1 MNSTHHTTNPALTKS
16 RRNLFLCVFLVMM
29 ISFLALSPSAFAA
42 IDHDGGAS
50 SAADWCAVTN
60 TEDHTR
66 NDYSTCLPAG
76 RWGSLVG
83 TIQIRTEPYDGN
95 IIGQAGN
102 MLNNMAK
109 TSMQIIPGAFMA
121 ITQICWSG
129 TIALSQFAATF
140 DPLDVAGARVDHAV
154 AELINGSDG
163 NPGLMQGSIPAAFV
177 VLAILSLAVAAGFEI
192 GTVKEA
198 SKRLL
203 ATVLCLAAIITMG
216 AGAAKTGTNASTPAT
231 GSPWWVVRT
240 INTTINKLTVN
251 LNLDGLTNNS
261 AMMAYD
267 NRSISNCQDYL
278 MAMHQQYDTN
288 PNRGNSTSSITKAVN
303 LLWEETA
310 LRSWVTMQY
319 GNPQAGGNTSSKVA
333 ANAQQAYCHV
343 LEMKANTNPE
353 VQTSLTNKEL
363 GLSGD
368 NIINNKTGSWIF
380 DETGWIS
387 TLHSMVDDS
396 DSTDD
401 RDDAIMQDRAA
412 IFWETCTAEGGRIT
426 AREGWKQLI
435 KNLGDHPTYA
445 IKNGKRVLRVANNTT
460 DPKTAKSLQRTRPSE
475 DNKLMSEDINQLCS
489 SVLLPHNG
497 IFQHSN
503 DGPVAEVSEP
513 KKSENGFID
522 TNLGD
527 AATLGWRFDVPN
539 VGGTWSEA
547 NLGNLSDSRTDLG
560 GMKQTIDNLYG
571 NSTSD
576 WLGAFGS
583 VVGGFCSLIVFGS
596 LSLILIVSKLML
608 SIMGLFLIFAL
619 IIRAFPV
626 GEKPKKILINW
637 IKYTGNLGLT
647 GMLYSA
653 LAVLATFICSITLD
667 FCSGMASSFTYNVIA
682 GISPV
687 LALVMI
693 GLFCS
698 KVVKCGNPFSLKAMM
713 NLAGGSA
720 LVSGIGRG
728 MNIADRFRRNNF
740 YKSMRNR
747 GGRHASTGQYSSKNV
762 GGVGQAVESQ
772 KIVEGASE
780 AMQAAGAPNPPKTT
794 TRTTAAGTEKPTFAE
809 RWATRRDNSLRTE
822 LGRDGTAT
830 KTAALFS
837 KAGIAGKNILHP
849 DDDRTADYAE
859 KYLKKTPFI
868 SREELAK
875 KVAHRQGLHNIA
887 TSVAGLGKAAGYG
900 IAGGAMLA
908 AGAVRSRTGRDLIKR
923 GAKLAVTGG
932 LTAAA
937 FTNPLTAPLGLLAM
951 GKLAASRDTWK
962 LGGYVAKTTGKAAG
976 HALGATGRAL
986 GAAGHFAGTQI
997 GNGVSYLGRLDH
1009 SHELFLD
1016 PENTAPV
1023 TDNPFISEQY
1033 DPQTDEK
1040 LYTTDAQGHQTLTD
1054 FGEALQTQ
1062 ILTQKQNELIKQGL
1076 DPDEVNE
1083 RMYAY
1088 QESGQLADDLYESA
1102 QRLTDVENGN
1112 TDPYYQEPIVDQN
1125 GEIVGMSTDRMLQ
1138 PDGVTFTAN
1147 GQRAVDE
1154 ARNEWIRDY
1163 TMEHPDVG
1171 YDQAVDYLNQNP
1183 DVYMDRAR
1191 QIFNEQYGY
1200 SGQGTPFIPPVPEE
1214 PRNSGTTVGT
1224 QTTTS
1229 PVAST
1234 APALST
1240 VLPPTPHE
1248 SQPSTGETTTP
1259 LNPVTPTA
1267 TGNTPSQDD
1276 VYTRT
1281 VVDQNGVPQA
1291 TMIDPL
1297 WNKTGTAMTEQGQVA
1312 YDAAEQ
1318 AFRQQQ
1324 QAQGLSDEA
1333 IERKLDQADVQRNI
1347 MDQARKIYEQQNS
1360 PTQRIPVK
1368 ESQPSQPQPVA
1379 QPQTDTQSHPVS
1391 QQQPIVPSQPVT
1403 QPSQPQP
1410 VGQQQPVIQPLP
1422 VTQSQPVQPQPNT
1435 QPLPP
1440 VAPTQQTP
1448 RVQSPAPIKPANPF
1462 ASPQRTESPASR
1474 LVPPT
1479 SSTPQ
1484 APRSAQTPRT
1494 PLSPQ
1499 PIPTQQSPT
1508 PQQPGS
1514 PHNPPVTPPTPPVSP
1529 TVAALHPHPLPN
1541 NKNTKGQ

>member
-1 MNSTHHTTNPALTKS
+1 MNSTKRNTNPALTKS
-16 RRNLFLCVFLVMM
+16 RRNFFLCAFLVMI
-29 ISFLALSPSAFAA
+29 ISFLAFSPSAFAA
-42 IDHDGGAS
+42 IEHDGGAS

-60 TEDHTR
+60 TKDHTR

-154 AELINGSDG
+154 AQLVNGSDG
-163 NPGLMQGSIPAAFV
+163 RPGLMQGSIPAALV

-216 AGAAKTGTNASTPAT
+216 AGAAKTGTTASEPAT

-267 NRSISNCQDYL
+267 NGSISNCQDYL
-278 MAMHQQYDTN
+278 MAMHKQYDTN
-288 PNRGNSTSSITKAVN
+288 PNSGNSTSSITKAVN

-353 VQTSLTNKEL
+353 VQTSLTNQEL
-363 GLSGD
+363 GLSGE

-380 DETGWIS
+380 DENGWIS

-401 RDDAIMQDRAA
+401 RDDTIMQDRAA
-412 IFWETCTAEGGRIT
+412 IFWETCTAESGKIK

-460 DPKTAKSLQRTRPSE
+460 DSKAISLQRTRPSE
-475 DNKLMSEDINQLCS
+475 DSTLMSENIDQLCS
-489 SVLLPHNG
+489 AVLLHEGG

-513 KKSENGFID
+513 KKSENGFVD

-547 NLGNLSDSRTDLG
+547 NLGNLSDSRSDIG
-560 GMKQTIDNLYG
+560 GMKQTIDYLYG

-583 VVGGFCSLIVFGS
+583 VVGGICSLIVFGS
-596 LSLILIVSKLML
+596 LSLILIVAKLML
-608 SIMGLFLIFAL
+608 TIMGLFLIFAL

-687 LALVMI
+687 LALIMI

-720 LVSGIGRG
+720 LISGIGRG

-747 GGRHASTGQYSSKNV
+747 GGRHASTGQYSSKNA

-780 AMQAAGAPNPPKTT
+780 AMQAAGAPNPPKSVTSTT
-794 TRTTAAGTEKPTFAE
+794 VAGAEKPTFAE
-809 RWATRRDNSLRTE
+809 RWATRGDNSLRAE
-822 LGRDGTAT
+822 LGQDGTAT
-830 KTAALFS
+830 KAATLFS
-837 KAGIAGKNILHP
+837 KAGLAGKNILHP
-849 DDDRTADYAE
+849 NDDQVSKYAE
-859 KYLKKTPFI
+859 KYLLKNPSI
-868 SREELAK
+868 SREKLAK

-887 TSVAGLGKAAGYG
+887 TRAAGIGKALGYG
-900 IAGGAMLA
+900 AAGGAMLA
-908 AGAVRSRTGRDLIKR
+908 AGVVRSRTGRDLISR

-932 LTAAA
+932 LAAAA
-937 FTNPLTAPLGLLAM
+937 FTNPFTAPLGLLAM

-962 LGGYVAKTTGKAAG
+962 LSGYVAKTTGKAAG
-976 HALGATGRAL
+976 RALGATGRTL
-986 GAAGHFAGTQI
+986 GAAGHFVGTQI
-997 GNGVSYLGRLDH
+997 GNGVSYLQGRIDQSH
-1009 SHELFLD
+1009 SLFLD
-1016 PENTAPV
+1016 SENTAPI
-1023 TDNPFISEQY
+1023 DNPFISEQF

-1040 LYTTDAQGHQTLTD
+1040 LYTTDDQGHQTLTD
-1054 FGEALQTQ
+1054 FGQSLQTQ
-1062 ILTQKQNELIKQGL
+1062 ILRQKQDELAKQGL
-1076 DPDEVNE
+1076 DPDEINE
-1083 RMYAY
+1083 KMYHY
-1088 QESGQLADDLYESA
+1088 QMSGQLADDLYESA
-1102 QRLTDVENGN
+1102 QRLTDFENGN
-1112 TDPYYQEPIVDQN
+1112 TDPYYQEPLVDDQT
-1125 GEIVGMSTDRMLQ
+1125 GEFLGTSTDRMYQ
-1138 PDGVTFTAN
+1138 PDGETFTAN
-1147 GQRAVDE
+1147 GQRAVNE
-1154 ARNEWIRDY
+1154 ARDAWIRDY
-1163 TMEHPDVG
+1163 ALEHPGVG
-1171 YDQAVDYLNQNP
+1171 YDQAAAYLDKNP
-1183 DVYMDRAR
+1183 DVYMDQAR
-1191 QIFNEQYGY
+1191 QIFNEKYGY
-1200 SGQGTPFIPPVPEE
+1200 SGQGAPFVPPAPEE
-1214 PRNSGTTVGT
+1214 SHNGGTIGGTSNTTV
-1224 QTTTS
+1224 

-1240 VLPPTPHE
+1240 VLPPTPNGT
-1248 SQPSTGETTTP
+1248 QPSTSTVETTTP
-1259 LNPVTPTA
+1259 LNPVTPTSS
-1267 TGNTPSQDD
+1267 TPSQDD

-1281 VVDQNGVPQA
+1281 IVDQNGVPQA
-1291 TMIDPL
+1291 RMIDPL

-1333 IERKLDQADVQRNI
+1333 IEQKLDQADVQRNI
-1347 MDQARKIYEQQNS
+1347 MEQARKIYDQQNS
-1360 PTQRIPVK
+1360 QTQRIPL
-1368 ESQPSQPQPVA
+1368 EETQQSQTQRIPTIPQPA
-1379 QPQTDTQSHPVS
+1379 QPQTATQSRPVV
-1391 QQQPIVPSQPVT
+1391 QQSPVT
-1403 QPSQPQP
+1403 QS
-1410 VGQQQPVIQPLP
+1410 P
-1422 VTQSQPVQPQPNT
+1422 VTQSQPVIQPHPVAQSQPVAQPAQQQPST

-1440 VAPTQQTP
+1440 VTPAQQTP
-1448 RVQSPAPIKPANPF
+1448 RVAQSSTPMKPANPI
-1462 ASPQRTESPASR
+1462 
-1474 LVPPT
+1474 VPPAA
-1479 SSTPQ
+1479 STPQ
-1484 APRSAQTPRT
+1484 TPRGVQPSRT
-1494 PLSPQ
+1494 PLNPQ
-1499 PIPTQQSPT
+1499 PIPAQQPPV

-1514 PHNPPVTPPTPPVSP
+1514 PHNPPVTPPTTPASP
-1529 TVAALHPHPLPN
+1529 TVAALNPHPLPN